1 MTIDV
6 HHPVPPQDLSGILG
20 HRIVYTYNNDWE
32 YEMYIKNATTIDYHV
47 LSGDVGGRI
56 VKGQP
61 VDLIQL
67 EEDH

>member
-32 YEMYIKNATTIDYHV
+32 YEMLRLRGSAQHV
-47 LSGDVGGRI
+47 
-56 VKGQP
+56 
-61 VDLIQL
+61 
-67 EEDH
+67 